1 MSSHLKTW
9 YTPKPLTIAIAKNRT
24 ALRMII
30 QTLVLV
36 SFALKTNVRTMMPM
50 TSSMIAELTMVV
62 PTVPF
67 SLPSSLRAAT
77 VMLTEVADII
87 VPMKSA
93 LKNCSLPNVSK
104 P

>member
-1 MSSHLKTW
+1 M
-9 YTPKPLTIAIAKNRT
+9 IAIAKNRI

-30 QTLVLV
+30 QTLVSV
-36 SFALKTNVRTMMPM
+36 SFELRTKVRTMMPI
-50 TSSMIAELTMVV
+50 TSSIIAELTIVV

-67 SLPSSLRAAT
+67 SLPNSLSAAT

-87 VPMKSA
+87 VPMKRP
-93 LKNCSLPNVSK
+93 LKNCSLPTGAN